1 LAWQIKFDEAAKKD
15 LAKLDEQIAKMKL
28 NRSGKLTNKKTL
40 QQGKRT
46 AIIEQ
51 NKKLEI
57 LLKNEN

>member
-1 LAWQIKFDEAAKKD
+1 MRPQKKN
-15 LAKLDEQIAKMKL
+15 LTKLGEQIAKMKL

>member
-1 LAWQIKFDEAAKKD
+1 MAWQIKFDEAAKKN
-15 LAKLDEQIAKMKL
+15 LTKLGEQIAKMKL

-57 LLKNEN
+57 LLKN